1 MFGILE
7 SKSSAVFIRQH
18 SLTYLSASISL
29 PITSRKLCLNNAT
42 RFLKNVVYIYIN
54 EDARIQIYS
63 LCLRF

>member
-18 SLTYLSASISL
+18 SFTYLSTSISL

-42 RFLKNVVYIYIN
+42 RFLNNVVYIN
-54 EDARIQIYS
+54 EDARIQISS